1 MLSGPFISGR
11 FPRGTLIAEI
21 GLLVTAVY
29 YLHAWRCLRS
39 SELTNNPDTRALFG
53 RHSWPELRYLQWGG
67 FSSVLLFML
76 AGAADEENDWLFRL
90 VGALM
95 GFCAALFFAMF
106 AVGFVALW
114 SLWSQLVWQLKRAR
128 IGPLLVSSPLAIVWL
143 GLGLGVF
150 LMFGILLEK
159 IEKLAPFLRFLLLKP
174 LLALIWLS
182 LFKMLD
188 SLCAARSYAALMLPL
203 ILMVSFSA
211 IMIVA
216 VAFGYW
222 WIIGQTTLLLV
233 LFLSAIGALNL
244 AFLRS
249 LGASHSVER

>member
-1 MLSGPFISGR
+1 
-11 FPRGTLIAEI
+11 
-21 GLLVTAVY
+21 
-29 YLHAWRCLRS
+29 
-39 SELTNNPDTRALFG
+39 
-53 RHSWPELRYLQWGG
+53 
-67 FSSVLLFML
+67 ML

-159 IEKLAPFLRFLLLKP
+159 IEKLAPFF
-174 LLALIWLS
+174 
-182 LFKMLD
+182 
-188 SLCAARSYAALMLPL
+188 
-203 ILMVSFSA
+203 A
-211 IMIVA
+211 IPIIEA
-216 VAFGYW
+216 VACFDMALAFQDVRQPMR
-222 WIIGQTTLLLV
+222 GQKLCGSHVTADSDGFIFCNHDCCCCVRLLV
-233 LFLSAIGALNL
+233 DNWPNHTFIGAFSFRNRRFESRFSTL
-244 AFLRS
+244 AGCVSQR
-249 LGASHSVER
+249 